1 MPPRRRTKPRS
12 PLHRSVGE
20 AITVLREDAGL
31 TLEELADRASMRFQ
45 LVSDLERGVTDPK
58 LSTLERICA
67 GLQIEISSL
76 LHHAER
82 IQRTGAPKP

>member
-20 AITVLREDAGL
+20 AITILREDAGL

-58 LSTLERICA
+58 LSTLERICG
-67 GLQIEISSL
+67 GLQIEISGL
-76 LHHAER
+76 LHHAEGIR
-82 IQRTGAPKP
+82 RSGACKP